1 MSYIVNPSQQNW
13 KFLKRNQSQA
23 KVARLS
29 HLDLHSLQHLLLPLL
44 QEEGLQILSQQ
55 IKMWCFL
62 TQINHL
68 FYLQLLMSM
77 LSLYNLPS
85 FQFLHQ
91 LLEYLYSEH
100 GLLLRPVSNI
110 LLSFAVIVF
119 LLWGFRWGFTGHRY
133 RIMWSSGPLYK
144 VVTTGAVVVGSLSA
158 TFCAFSFAAFCTI
171 ANCKLCHFCAI
182 YWPCTKFLAFTM
194 NCLFIILPNCKL

>member
-62 TQINHL
+62 TKINHL

-77 LSLYNLPS
+77 LSCTTYNHS
-85 FQFLHQ
+85 RVHQ

-119 LLWGFRWGFTGHRY
+119 LLWGFGWGFTGHQY
-133 RIMWSSGPLYK
+133 RIMWSSGP
-144 VVTTGAVVVGSLSA
+144 
-158 TFCAFSFAAFCTI
+158 
-171 ANCKLCHFCAI
+171 
-182 YWPCTKFLAFTM
+182 
-194 NCLFIILPNCKL
+194 